1 MTDHITDNDLLKEI
15 QAKLYTLPDLK
26 AGLLKRVF
34 DEPFLSEKYKETTKS
49 IPDIIP
55 DTNVIAALDNLQEP
69 SLDLSKSQSDFYI
82 YWEYAKFVL
91 SCSENVC
98 DKMVDW
104 IQTETASDLLNDVK
118 HTQDKLLRAQRR
130 LDARI
135 LPVLDGAGPYTHVV
149 DVVEN
154 ATDKTATVYLRNY
167 KEDTVEIPLAILNS
181 AYPELTQEFLPNKK
195 KSKTV
200 KPQ

>member
-1 MTDHITDNDLLKEI
+1 MTDSATNNDLLKEI
-15 QAKLYTLPDLK
+15 QAKLYTLSDSK

-34 DEPFLSEKYKETTKS
+34 DDPYLQGEN
-49 IPDIIP
+49 PDIIA
-55 DTNVIAALDNLQEP
+55 DTNVTHALDNLQEP
-69 SLDLSKSQSDFYI
+69 SLDISKSQSDSNI
-82 YWEYAKFVL
+82 YREYARFVL
-91 SCSENVC
+91 SCSEDVC
-98 DKMVDW
+98 DRIGDW

-154 ATDKTATVYLRNY
+154 AVDKTATVQLRNY
-167 KEDTVEIPLAILNS
+167 KVDTVEIPLAILNS
-181 AYPELTQEFLPNKK
+181 AYPELTREFLSNKK

-200 KPQ
+200 KQQ